1 MAGDTGSQGDLTEPC
16 RPNQNMKIGS
26 CLKSLQQE
34 STGRAG
40 FSGSRNRAM
49 TGWQREKGG

>member
-26 CLKSLQQE
+26 CLKSL
-34 STGRAG
+34 
-40 FSGSRNRAM
+40 
-49 TGWQREKGG
+49 